1 MLADFTNAT
10 YILEKNPS
18 PEMEGLKYK
27 QTKDCRIASSSAH
40 QRADLNSDLL
50 GCLCEK
56 NR

>member
-56 NR
+56 N